1 MKKTVILIVVISVC
15 TVFAVFF
22 VIEDTKKRDLV
33 CFEKDCFG
41 VQLAKTQ
48 QQRESG
54 LMFKK
59 NLDKNSGMLF
69 IFEKEGHYSFWMKNT
84 FIPLDIIWI
93 NENKEVVFISKNNN
107 PCFEGRCPLIN
118 PGKTASYVLEIN
130 GGMAERI
137 GLVVGKKAEISLIS
151 R

>member
-1 MKKTVILIVVISVC
+1 MKKTVILIVVIFVC

-22 VIEDTKKRDLV
+22 VIGDTKKRDLV

-69 IFEKEGHYSFWMKNT
+69 IFEKEGDYSFWMKNT

>member
-1 MKKTVILIVVISVC
+1 MKKTVILVAVVLVLVTVVILFTNKS
-15 TVFAVFF
+15 A
-22 VIEDTKKRDLV
+22 EKRNFV

-69 IFEKEGHYSFWMKNT
+69 IFEKEGDYSFWMKNT

-118 PGKTASYVLEIN
+118 PGKTALYVLEIN

-137 GLVVGKKAEISLIS
+137 GLVVGKKAEISPII